1 VTRGAAPRGVARRSA
16 APRGMAAIVQTPAL
30 ALVLLLAAVLLLG
43 GCGSAATKAGSGADA
58 SGSAAATGGATPAA
72 SGATEA
78 PSATPT
84 ARPSPTRTP
93 KTPRPTPS
101 ATPPG
106 STTSGGAG
114 NGATGASSGA
124 SGATTVVFVDVRQ
137 GDAVVIKAGSW
148 TGLIDGGPSGSEP
161 AIEAALAKL
170 GVRRLSAVVVS
181 HMHADHTGGLTHIVS
196 EWRPRTAY
204 VAGTPT
210 SALAGAMRGAGTTVV
225 QVRRGAGLRFGAA
238 RAEVLSPA
246 GLSGDPN
253 SDSLVLRLEAGGKS
267 FLFTGDCTG
276 PSEAAVGSIC
286 ARGPPIDVLKVAH
299 HGSRYS
305 TSATFLAATRPRVA
319 VISVGPNS
327 YGHPTPATVGRLL
340 AGGSRVYT
348 TWKNGGVTF
357 TVSATGAMSIS
368 FSRSS
373 QPVKK
378 ATAAGGGG
386 QIDAGAATGAGTS
399 SGASG
404 GTIVYVT
411 RTGECYH
418 ADGCRYLSSSR
429 LRIALKDA
437 RGEYRPCS
445 VCDPP
450 R

>member
-1 VTRGAAPRGVARRSA
+1 MGDDGREDPVTRGTAPRRT
-16 APRGMAAIVQTPAL
+16 APILLAL
-30 ALVLLLAAVLLLG
+30 ALSLAAVVLLG
-43 GCGSAATKAGSGADA
+43 GCGSAATKAGPGADA
-58 SGSAAATGGATPAA
+58 SGGVAATGAATK
-72 SGATEA
+72 A
-78 PSATPT
+78 PSVPPT
-84 ARPSPTRTP
+84 AEPSPARTP
-93 KTPRPTPS
+93 KTPRPTPA
-101 ATPPG
+101 ATPSG
-106 STTSGGAG
+106 STAPGGAG
-114 NGATGASSGA
+114 KSA
-124 SGATTVVFVDVRQ
+124 SGATTVVFVDVGQ
-137 GDAVVIKAGSW
+137 GDATVIKSGSW
-148 TGLIDGGPSGSEP
+148 TGLIDGGPPGSEP

-181 HMHADHTGGLTHIVS
+181 HMHTDHSGGLTHVVS

-210 SALAGAMRGAGTTVV
+210 SALAGALRGAGTAVV

-253 SDSLVLRLEAGGKS
+253 SDSLVLRLEAGGRS

-276 PSEAAVGSIC
+276 PIEAAVGSIC

-305 TSATFLAATRPRVA
+305 TSSAFLADARPSVS
-319 VISVGPNS
+319 VICVGPNS

-340 AGGSRVYT
+340 AAGSRVYT
-348 TWKNGGVTF
+348 TWKNGSITF
-357 TVSATGAMSIS
+357 TVSATGALSVS
-368 FSRSS
+368 FGRSS

-378 ATAAGGGG
+378 ATAAGGGSG
-386 QIDAGAATGAGTS
+386 GGATTGSAAAAASTGAP
-399 SGASG
+399 G

-418 ADGCRYLSSSR
+418 AGGCRYLSSSR
-429 LRIALKDA
+429 IPIALKDA
-437 RGEYRPCS
+437 RGKYRPCS

>member
-1 VTRGAAPRGVARRSA
+1 VTRGTAPRGCAPRRA
-16 APRGMAAIVQTPAL
+16 APILKAL
-30 ALVLLLAAVLLLG
+30 ALALSLAAVVLLG
-43 GCGSAATKAGSGADA
+43 GCGSAATPGGPGADA
-58 SGSAAATGGATPAA
+58 AGGVAATQA
-72 SGATEA
+72 S
-78 PSATPT
+78 SARPT
-84 ARPSPTRTP
+84 AEPSPSRAP
-93 KTPRPTPS
+93 KTPRPTLS
-101 ATPPG
+101 ATPAG
-106 STTSGGAG
+106 ASASGGAG
-114 NGATGASSGA
+114 KGASSGA
-124 SGATTVVFVDVRQ
+124 TRVVFVDVGQ
-137 GDAVVIKAGSW
+137 GDATVVKSGSW
-148 TGLIDGGPSGSEP
+148 TGLIDGGPTGSEP

-181 HMHADHTGGLTHIVS
+181 HMHADHTGGLPRIVS

-210 SALAGAMRGAGTTVV
+210 SALAGALRGAGTTVV

-276 PSEAAVGSIC
+276 PNEAAVGSIC

-305 TSATFLAATRPRVA
+305 TSAAFLADTRPRVA

-340 AGGSRVYT
+340 AAGSRIYT

-357 TVSATGAMSIS
+357 TLSATGAMSVS
-368 FSRSS
+368 FAHSS

-386 QIDAGAATGAGTS
+386 GGGASAGATAGAAS

-404 GTIVYVT
+404 DTIVYIT

-418 ADGCRYLSSSR
+418 AGGCRYLSSSR
-429 LRIALKDA
+429 IRIALKDA
-437 RGEYRPCS
+437 RGKYRPCS

>member
-1 VTRGAAPRGVARRSA
+1 MGDDGREDPVTRGTAPRRT
-16 APRGMAAIVQTPAL
+16 APILLAL
-30 ALVLLLAAVLLLG
+30 ALSLAAVVLLG
-43 GCGSAATKAGSGADA
+43 GCGSAATKAGPGADA
-58 SGSAAATGGATPAA
+58 SGGVAATGAATK
-72 SGATEA
+72 A
-78 PSATPT
+78 PSVPPT
-84 ARPSPTRTP
+84 AEPSPARTP
-93 KTPRPTPS
+93 KTPRPTPA
-101 ATPPG
+101 ATPSG
-106 STTSGGAG
+106 STAPGGAG
-114 NGATGASSGA
+114 KSA
-124 SGATTVVFVDVRQ
+124 SGATTVVFVDVGQ
-137 GDAVVIKAGSW
+137 GDATVIKSGSW
-148 TGLIDGGPSGSEP
+148 TGLIDGGPPGSEP

-181 HMHADHTGGLTHIVS
+181 HMHADHTGGLTHVVS

-210 SALAGAMRGAGTTVV
+210 SALAGALRGAGTAVV

-253 SDSLVLRLEAGGKS
+253 SDSLVLRLEAGGRS

-276 PSEAAVGSIC
+276 PNEAAVGSIC

-305 TSATFLAATRPRVA
+305 TSAAFLAETRPSVA
-319 VISVGPNS
+319 VICVGPNS

-340 AGGSRVYT
+340 AAGSRVYT
-348 TWKNGGVTF
+348 TWKNGSITF
-357 TVSATGAMSIS
+357 TVSATGALSVS
-368 FSRSS
+368 FGRSS

-386 QIDAGAATGAGTS
+386 GGGASSGAAAGAASA
-399 SGASG
+399 GASG
-404 GTIVYVT
+404 DTIVYIT

-418 ADGCRYLSSSR
+418 VDGCRYLSSSR
-429 LRIALKDA
+429 IPIALKDA
-437 RGEYRPCS
+437 RGKYRPCS

-450 R
+450 T

>member
-1 VTRGAAPRGVARRSA
+1 MGVTYRPSSSGPVRPRLR
-16 APRGMAAIVQTPAL
+16 IAL
-30 ALVLLLAAVLLLG
+30 ALASLLAAAAAVLA
-43 GCGSAATKAGSGADA
+43 GCGSAATSVGS
-58 SGSAAATGGATPAA
+58 SATPPANT
-72 SGATEA
+72 ATEA
-78 PSATPT
+78 PSAQPT
-84 ARPSPTRTP
+84 AKPSPARTP

-101 ATPPG
+101 ATPTG
-106 STTSGGAG
+106 SSASGGAG
-114 NGATGASSGA
+114 KGAS
-124 SGATTVVFVDVRQ
+124 SGATTVVFVDVGQ
-137 GDAVVIKAGSW
+137 GDATVIKSGSW
-148 TGLIDGGPSGSEP
+148 TGLIDGGPAGSEP

-181 HMHADHTGGLTHIVS
+181 HMHADHTGGLTRVVS

-210 SALAGAMRGAGTTVV
+210 SALAGALRGAGTAVV
-225 QVRRGAGLRFGAA
+225 QVRRGAGLSFGAA

-253 SDSLVLRLEAGGKS
+253 SDSLVLRLGAGGKS

-305 TSATFLAATRPRVA
+305 TSSAFLADARPSVS
-319 VISVGPNS
+319 VICVGPNS

-340 AGGSRVYT
+340 AAGSRVYT
-348 TWKNGGVTF
+348 TWKNGSITF
-357 TVSATGAMSIS
+357 TVSATGALSVS
-368 FSRSS
+368 FGRSS

-378 ATAAGGGG
+378 ATAAGGGSG
-386 QIDAGAATGAGTS
+386 GGATTGSAAAAASTGAP
-399 SGASG
+399 G

-418 ADGCRYLSSSR
+418 AGGCRYLSSSR
-429 LRIALKDA
+429 IPIALKDA
-437 RGEYRPCS
+437 RGKYRPCS

>member
-1 VTRGAAPRGVARRSA
+1 MGDDGRAETVTRRTALRRTAPLLK
-16 APRGMAAIVQTPAL
+16 AL
-30 ALVLLLAAVLLLG
+30 ALALSLAAVVVLG
-43 GCGSAATKAGSGADA
+43 GCGSAARTAGSGADA
-58 SGSAAATGGATPAA
+58 SGGVAATGGATQ
-72 SGATEA
+72 A
-78 PSATPT
+78 PSAQLT
-84 ARPSPTRTP
+84 AQPSPARTP

-101 ATPPG
+101 ATPTG
-106 STTSGGAG
+106 SSASVGAG
-114 NGATGASSGA
+114 KGDSGASSG
-124 SGATTVVFVDVRQ
+124 GTTVVFVDVGQ
-137 GDAVVIKAGSW
+137 GDATVIRSGSW
-148 TGLIDGGPSGSEP
+148 TGLIDGGPPGAEP

-181 HMHADHTGGLTHIVS
+181 HMHADHTGGLPHIVS

-204 VAGTPT
+204 VAGTPA
-210 SALAGAMRGAGTTVV
+210 SALAGALRGAGTTVV
-225 QVRRGAGLRFGAA
+225 QVRRGAGLRFGSA

-246 GLSGDPN
+246 GLSGDAN

-276 PSEAAVGSIC
+276 PNEAAAGSIC

-305 TSATFLAATRPRVA
+305 TSSTFLADTRPRAA
-319 VISVGPNS
+319 VISVGANS

-340 AGGSRVYT
+340 AAGSRAYT

-357 TVSATGAMSIS
+357 RVSGAGAMSIS
-368 FSRSS
+368 LSRSS

-378 ATAAGGGG
+378 AAAAGGGV
-386 QIDAGAATGAGTS
+386 GAATGAAAGAAS
-399 SGASG
+399 SGASDD
-404 GTIVYVT
+404 TSVYVT

-429 LRIALKDA
+429 IRIALKDA
-437 RGEYRPCS
+437 RGKYRPCS